1 MISVHFWGA
10 AGEVTGSMHELSVN
24 GRRVLLDCGMYQGR
38 RQQAEQQNRQFP
50 FPAASVD
57 AVVLSHAHID
67 HSGNLPLLVKQGFNQ
82 AIYAT
87 SATVDLCDAM
97 LRDTANIQV
106 SDAKFVNKRQHQRKL
121 GEPDVAPLYDLADA
135 AKTMPLFH
143 RINYHEPYEVVP
155 SLQAEAYDAGHMLG
169 SSATVLTQID
179 GDKTIRLA
187 FSGDVGRPGL
197 PIVRDPESLPPVD
210 YLIMESTYGDRLHQ
224 QESEVKNK
232 LRDIVKR
239 TVERGGRVIVPAFA
253 VGRVQQLVLMLHQLI
268 DEQQIPSVP
277 MYVDSPLAVDVTRV
291 FEAHPEC
298 YDQETAAFLSRDEDP
313 FGFKLLQYVR
323 ESQDS
328 KKLNALQGPFIV
340 ISPSGMCEA
349 GRVLHHLLHNIGDP
363 KNTVLITGYQAENT
377 LGRKIQDGRKHV
389 RIFGDPVEVRAEIEN
404 LDALSGHGDREE
416 LLTWMKP
423 MAPALKKVFLVHG
436 EVGSS
441 AALARAIQDRY
452 RIEAIPA
459 VRGTQFELG

>member
-253 VGRVQQLVLMLHQLI
+253 VGRVQQ
-268 DEQQIPSVP
+268 
-277 MYVDSPLAVDVTRV
+277 
-291 FEAHPEC
+291 
-298 YDQETAAFLSRDEDP
+298 
-313 FGFKLLQYVR
+313 
-323 ESQDS
+323 
-328 KKLNALQGPFIV
+328 
-340 ISPSGMCEA
+340 
-349 GRVLHHLLHNIGDP
+349 
-363 KNTVLITGYQAENT
+363 
-377 LGRKIQDGRKHV
+377 
-389 RIFGDPVEVRAEIEN
+389 
-404 LDALSGHGDREE
+404 
-416 LLTWMKP
+416 
-423 MAPALKKVFLVHG
+423 
-436 EVGSS
+436 
-441 AALARAIQDRY
+441 
-452 RIEAIPA
+452 
-459 VRGTQFELG
+459 